1 MTQRHTHARA
11 RTHTHTHT
19 HTHTLLSEELIG
31 LEEGLWL
38 KLGQ

>member
-1 MTQRHTHARA
+1 MIQHHTHAHVHA
-11 RTHTHTHT
+11 

-38 KLGQ
+38 KLGL